1 MYKFIKEITFKDFLN
16 AFGAH
21 KDEFSLELRKYI
33 NNNDFFY
40 KEIIGKEKSLI
51 INSIDKKLKKKLF
64 SKSGEKRLKD
74 WNNGWKE
81 NYIEFKKKNIE

>member
-33 NNNDFFY
+33 NNNDFF
-40 KEIIGKEKSLI
+40 I
-51 INSIDKKLKKKLF
+51 KKLLV
-64 SKSGEKRLKD
+64 
-74 WNNGWKE
+74 
-81 NYIEFKKKNIE
+81 KKNH